1 MRMSAHQMERKS
13 HQTNFEIPDANS
25 TISGLRIAS
34 ELCETHK
41 PSRSWS
47 ALEASIVDH
56 VFNVLIS
63 GQTRLR
69 GS

>member
-25 TISGLRIAS
+25 PIECISAISGLRIAS

-47 ALEASIVDH
+47 ALEASIVDQFKIQ
-56 VFNVLIS
+56 VK
-63 GQTRLR
+63 R
-69 GS
+69 G